1 MTRRGSTNGL
11 VFQLPQNGRRFAGTP
26 YAHVMSFDV
35 SVAVLGGWLPHW
47 ESPVGAQ
54 GFDVPYSE
62 RMKVVLTVEDDESL
76 ESVYRRAIEAI
87 QPRAVPQADGM
98 VPDPLDSVYWV
109 WFYEPSDEA
118 NALHKYYETPRDLVG
133 VGADGLAR
141 WNRDRGQIPYGDL
154 IRSGNDGLL
163 HGDPLRPY
171 LVLQWPQ
178 GGGPLQM
185 AWDALLLSWTV
196 LGGIQTTVTTVHAL
210 RNIRWRLR
218 GAQVIAE
225 HREAI
230 EERGGGPVEVRKLMY
245 GTPWVLGDL
254 RARMGVETDERARL
268 VLELYGFKEDTDS
281 RWRFDGENEE
291 ARFMRW
297 AEEDVFAL
305 VGLGLDV
312 GEHLLRERLE
322 TMLRTGEPPD
332 LPEPPSTC

>member
-1 MTRRGSTNGL
+1 VIPPSARMTRRGGTNGL
-11 VFQLPQNGRRFAGTP
+11 VFQLPQNGRRFGGTP

-47 ESPVGAQ
+47 ESPVGEQ

-87 QPRAVPQADGM
+87 QPRAVPQAEGT

-133 VGADGLAR
+133 VDGLAR
-141 WNRDRGQIPYGDL
+141 WNRDRGQIPCGDL

-178 GGGPLQM
+178 
-185 AWDALLLSWTV
+185 AEA
-196 LGGIQTTVTTVHAL
+196 
-210 RNIRWRLR
+210 RFRWRGTRCCCR
-218 GAQVIAE
+218 GRFSVVSRRPSQPCTPSAISGGDSAE
-225 HREAI
+225 HR
-230 EERGGGPVEVRKLMY
+230 
-245 GTPWVLGDL
+245 
-254 RARMGVETDERARL
+254 
-268 VLELYGFKEDTDS
+268 
-281 RWRFDGENEE
+281 
-291 ARFMRW
+291 
-297 AEEDVFAL
+297 
-305 VGLGLDV
+305 
-312 GEHLLRERLE
+312 
-322 TMLRTGEPPD
+322 
-332 LPEPPSTC
+332 